1 MLNYQFI
8 DSLNTRY
15 LVKRSIRESHLVP
28 DYDIKILK
36 KWAHCDSAFRK
47 DGILYLCEKV
57 PDAEII
63 SEEKFGSEE

>member
-8 DSLNTRY
+8 DTLNTRY

-28 DYDIKILK
+28 GYDISILK
-36 KWAHCDSAFRK
+36 QWAHCDSAFRK

-57 PDAEII
+57 SDAVII